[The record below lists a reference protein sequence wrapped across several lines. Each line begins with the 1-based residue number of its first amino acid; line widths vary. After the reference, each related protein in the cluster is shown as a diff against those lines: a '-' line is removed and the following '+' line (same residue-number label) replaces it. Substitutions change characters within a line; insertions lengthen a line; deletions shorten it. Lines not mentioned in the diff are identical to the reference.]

1 MPKQKNKPKFEPE
14 PEPEPESGI
23 EQRVEEVKHLALEAF
38 QLAKNSRELYDLK
51 VQYMGKQGKMSQ
63 LMGEMGR
70 LSKEQRPAFG
80 KLINEKK
87 KVIEQGYSRR
97 ELELK
102 KQELTEKII
111 DEKLDLTLPGPQRD
125 LGVQHPVAMVID
137 EIVDILA
144 RIGYSVRTGPLIEED
159 RYNFE
164 ALNIPE
170 DHPARDEQDTF
181 YIDRDHVLRTHT
193 SPIQIRT
200 MENEDP
206 PIRILAPG
214 AVFRCD
220 NDISH
225 SPNFYQIEGLLVDKK
240 VSMADLKG
248 TISFFVRAFLG
259 ESIQTRFRPS
269 FFPFTEPSAEV
280 DCSCPICKGKGCRM
294 CKDSG
299 WVEMGGSGLVNPKVL
314 EMSGVDPEKWQGF
327 AFGFGVERM
336 AIIKYGISDIRL
348 FSDNNVNF
356 LKQFI

>member
-1 MPKQKNKPKFEPE
+1 MLEQK
-14 PEPEPESGI
+14 I
-23 EQRVEEVKHLALEAF
+23 EDIKHRALKAF
-38 QLAKNSRELYDLK
+38 QAAKNSRELYDLK
-51 VQYMGKQGKMSQ
+51 VQYMGKQGEMS
-63 LMGEMGR
+63 LVMGEMGR
-70 LSKEQRPAFG
+70 LPREDRPTFG

-87 KVIEQGYSRR
+87 KAIEQGYTSREIELKR
-97 ELELK
+97 QELE
-102 KQELTEKII
+102 ERII
-111 DEKLDLTLPGPQRD
+111 GEKLDLTMPGPQRD

-144 RIGYSVRTGPLIEED
+144 RIGYSVRTGPLIEKD

-181 YIDRDHVLRTHT
+181 YIDSDHVLRTHT

-200 MENEDP
+200 MESEAP
-206 PIRILAPG
+206 PIRVLAPG

-225 SPNFYQIEGLLVDKK
+225 SPNFHQIEGLLVDKK

-259 ESIQTRFRPS
+259 EGIKTRFRPS

-294 CKDSG
+294 CKGSG
-299 WVEMGGSGLVNPKVL
+299 WVEMGGSGLVNPRVF
-314 EMSGVDPEKWQGF
+314 EVSDIDPEQWQGF

-336 AIIKYGISDIRL
+336 AIIKYGIGDIRL
-348 FSDNNVNF
+348 FSDNNINF
-356 LKQFI
+356 LNQFM